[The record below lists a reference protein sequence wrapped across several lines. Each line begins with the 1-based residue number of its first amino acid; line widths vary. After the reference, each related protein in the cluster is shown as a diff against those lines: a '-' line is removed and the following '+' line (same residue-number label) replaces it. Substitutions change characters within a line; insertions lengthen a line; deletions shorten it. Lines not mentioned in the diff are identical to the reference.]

1 MSNKTRLQTNNT
13 NLQSLIDKANNLPDA
28 GSGGGGGGAT
38 SGVFDILDLP
48 VGSVIGSNCKLYF
61 PYCDIDS
68 QDIFYEISW
77 TCQSNVL
84 VAFSDGTAIYGNPDY
99 DESSLAL
106 YLWWDD
112 MEHPLWRDGVWNSA
126 AMDADSVNT
135 SYITLTEGVTVIA
148 NYIADY
154 NLIKQ
159 NRIMVSN
166 AIVDSNATISNTGL
180 VSWAE
185 GQLTHLTQRDL
196 QGCTTIGMQAF
207 QSQASIRSVALPDTV
222 TTIEYAAFQGN
233 YASKLIII
241 PESVFSIDSEAFN
254 NADSLPIVVMLG
266 STPPTIEIDTFGN
279 RAEDMAYV
287 SRIYVPSGSGNT
299 YKTATNWS
307 TYADKIEEY

>member
-28 GSGGGGGGAT
+28 GSGSGSAT
-38 SGVFDILDLP
+38 SGAFDILDLP

-61 PYCDIDS
+61 PYCDISS
-68 QDIFYEISW
+68 QDIFYETSW
-77 TCQSNVL
+77 TCQSPVL
-84 VAFSDGTAIYGNPDY
+84 VVFSDGTKIYGNLSY
-99 DESSLAL
+99 DELSLSL

-112 MEHPLWRDGVWNSA
+112 MEHPLWIDGVWNSA
-126 AMDADSVNT
+126 AMNADSVNT
-135 SYITLTEGVTVIA
+135 SYITLTEGATVVA

-166 AIVDSNATISNTGL
+166 ATVDSNATISNTGL
-180 VSWAE
+180 VSLAE
-185 GQLTHLTQRDL
+185 GQLTYLTQQDL
-196 QGCTTIGMQAF
+196 QGCTKIGISAF
-207 QSQASIRSVALPDTV
+207 QSQASIYSVALPDTV

-233 YASKLIII
+233 YASRLIII
-241 PESVFSIDSEAFN
+241 PESVSNIDSEAFN

-266 STPPTIEIDTFGN
+266 SVPPAIEIDTFGN